1 MKVTVF
7 GTGYVGL
14 VQSACMA
21 ELDNEVI
28 GVDIDEHKVK
38 LLSDGTSPI
47 YEPGIEEILE
57 RNLKNGRLRFTT
69 DAADGLKDADVV
81 FIAVGTPSADDGR
94 ADLQY
99 VEAVATT
106 IGETFTKQHRTAFA
120 VIVNKSTVP
129 IGTGDL
135 VGRLI
140 RERYRGEFSVV
151 SNPEFL
157 REGQAVTDFQTPDRI
172 VIGSGSD
179 SAKAKAVMDQLY
191 APLGAPILHTD
202 IKTAELIKYAS
213 NSFLAT
219 SISFINS
226 VAELAEAVGAD
237 ITKVSEG
244 MKLDG
249 RIGPRAFLSAG
260 CGYGGS
266 CFPKDVQALITMAHD
281 AGVHV
286 GILEAVEDVNRAT
299 RHHLIAKVKQLF
311 GGDVAGKTIAVWGLA
326 FKPKT
331 DDMRSAPAV
340 TVIKS
345 LQESGAKIRAFDP
358 VAQAVAAT
366 MLSDVMYAAT
376 ALEAAQDADCLVILT
391 EWDDFQKIDL
401 AKLAATLKQPN
412 VVDGRNVYDVET
424 MRELGFNY
432 LSVGRPAVQ
441 QEPRNNK
448 SSTK

>member
-1 MKVTVF
+1 MKVAVF

-14 VQSACMA
+14 VQAAGLA
-21 ELDNEVI
+21 ELGNQVI
-28 GVDIDEHKVK
+28 GVDIDENKVK
-38 LLSDGTSPI
+38 HLSQGISPI
-47 YEPGIEEILE
+47 YEPGIEEMLR
-57 RNLKNGRLRFTT
+57 RNLKEGRLRFTT
-69 DAADGLKDADVV
+69 DAAEGLADAEVI

-99 VEAVATT
+99 VEAVART
-106 IGETFTKQHRTAFA
+106 IGERLTAQGRTDA
-120 VIVNKSTVP
+120 VVVVNKSTVP
-129 IGTGDL
+129 IGTGDM

-140 RERYRGEFSVV
+140 GERYRGEVSVV

-157 REGQAVTDFQTPDRI
+157 REGAAVTDFMKPDRI
-172 VIGSGSD
+172 VIGSDNGS
-179 SAKAKAVMDQLY
+179 SQARNVMNRLY

-202 IKTAELIKYAS
+202 VKTAELIKYAS

-226 VAELAEAVGAD
+226 VAELAESVGAD

-249 RIGPRAFLSAG
+249 RIGQRAFLAAG

-286 GILEAVEDVNRAT
+286 GILEQVEDVNAAT
-299 RHHLIAKVKQLF
+299 RRHLV
-311 GGDVAGKTIAVWGLA
+311 GKIKERLGSTLRGSTIAVWGLA

-331 DDMRSAPAV
+331 DDMRAAPAV
-340 TVIKS
+340 TVIKA
-345 LQESGAKIRAFDP
+345 LQQAGATVQAFDP
-358 VAQAVAAT
+358 VAQAVAEG
-366 MLSDVMYAAT
+366 MLSDVTYARS
-376 ALEAAQDADCLVILT
+376 ALQAAEGADCLVIMT
-391 EWDDFQKIDL
+391 EWDDFRALDL
-401 AKLAATLKQPN
+401 RKLKGVLAQPN
-412 VVDGRNVYDVET
+412 IVDGRNVYDLDT

-432 LSVGRPAVQ
+432 ISVGRPAVHA
-441 QEPRNNK
+441 
-448 SSTK
+448 S